1 MKARINSSS
10 GILPQVTEN
19 EDTQRILFLIEALRT
34 LFYNHFDK
42 GWFLNLLEKMSF
54 SSSVLRQIRQMIQ
67 LHDLYERDTHI
78 LEAGVEALEEF
89 VHFARVSIQPVIR
102 DELGVSG
109 FSCEQ
114 SNITDS
120 GSAVI
125 RGFFVYAFPHNL
137 DRLEDLTLQLKPLV
151 RKLSSE
157 MPPLYSSIP
166 HAYHAADS
174 EYAANGVTSRRRGS

>member
-1 MKARINSSS
+1 MNARINSSS

-19 EDTQRILFLIEALRT
+19 EETQRILFLIEALRT

-54 SSSVLRQIRQMIQ
+54 PSSVVRQIRQMIQ
-67 LHDLYERDTHI
+67 LHELYERDTHI
-78 LEAGVEALEEF
+78 LETGVEALEEF
-89 VHFARVSIQPVIR
+89 IHFARISIQPVLR

-114 SNITDS
+114 SNLVDS

-151 RKLSSE
+151 RKLSSA

-166 HAYHAADS
+166 RAYHAADS
-174 EYAANGVTSRRRGS
+174 GYAASGATFRRRHS

>member
-42 GWFLNLLEKMSF
+42 GWFLNLLEKMAF
-54 SSSVLRQIRQMIQ
+54 PSSVLRQIRQMIQ

-89 VHFARVSIQPVIR
+89 VHFARISIQPVLR

-114 SNITDS
+114 NNFADS
-120 GSAVI
+120 GSSVI

-151 RKLSSE
+151 RKLSSQ
-157 MPPLYSSIP
+157 MPPLYSSTLR
-166 HAYHAADS
+166 AYPAAGS
-174 EYAANGVTSRRRGS
+174 EYAANGATSHRRGS